1 MRMEGK
7 LVLRLLIGLFIGIP
21 RLLNVERT
29 DEAE

>member
-1 MRMEGK
+1 
-7 LVLRLLIGLFIGIP
+7 VLRLLIGLFIGIP